1 MLVFVVLAIS
11 QRARQ
16 LQSLAA
22 LASGSISPVEAQS
35 QESLLSTDVT
45 MGDDQVNRKFPYD
58 RATFSDGFAR
68 AFMSVVPDE
77 KKYEL
82 S

>member
-16 LQSLAA
+16 QQSAAA
-22 LASGSISPVEAQS
+22 LARGRISPVVAQS
-35 QESLLSTDVT
+35 PESLLSTDIT
-45 MGDDQVNRKFPYD
+45 MGDDQAHRKFPYD

-68 AFMSVVPDE
+68 AFMSVVPGE
-77 KKYEL
+77 
-82 S
+82 